1 MMGLEQI
8 ELIPTLIAI
17 GMGALIISLLMTI
30 GVFFMAMS
38 QVGNNVAKIKATAR
52 VNDERY

>member
-1 MMGLEQI
+1 MGLEQI